1 MGARR
6 GWVDR
11 EDGAGSSAPIANLQG
26 SQGEGRSG
34 RSRHGASAKGATWCE
49 AAAQSVVG
57 HGALASCGDLDVG
70 SAQVDASAL
79 GSVNAAKP
87 QAEMVSDASCQ
98 KTRECVLPVED
109 ECANDAHDVANAA
122 SERETN
128 ARAVDSGSYSPESAR
143 TRAVFG
149 SKAAEPAGKAGSL
162 RAARISE
169 RVGEQAGSL

>member
-1 MGARR
+1 MGR
-6 GWVDR
+6 GRVLPSR
-11 EDGAGSSAPIANLQG
+11 TCRAVR
-26 SQGEGRSG
+26 GRGGRG

-87 QAEMVSDASCQ
+87 QTEMVSDASCQ

-143 TRAVFG
+143 TRAIFG

-162 RAARISE
+162 RAARISG